1 MGINLIE
8 VIGEHLDCS
17 LQFKV
22 AFDCKTGIYYPEDVI
37 DIRLFPNNLK
47 GGYQGN
53 TLLVEISNNKDF
65 FRSGKDIRVDNFIFT
80 KCQLMIPFDN
90 KEFCLKGKYG
100 YLRLKADL
108 LTPLK

>member
-1 MGINLIE
+1 MEINLIN

-17 LQFKV
+17 LQFIA
-22 AFDCKTGIYYPEDVI
+22 AFDCKTGIFYPEGLI
-37 DIRLFPNNLK
+37 DIRLSPNNLN

-53 TLLVEISNNKDF
+53 TLLVELPHNKDF
-65 FRSGKDIRVDNFIFT
+65 FRSGKDIRIDDFIFT
-80 KCQLMIPFDN
+80 RSQLMVSIDN

-100 YLRLKADL
+100 YLRLKADF